1 MYGHVHALVGS
12 FYKTIGKILNIS
24 ARSQKYYAL
33 LLAFIAGFLSLS
45 IEVLG
50 TQIAFSFYASSSEAL
65 ALSLCAFL
73 TGLAAASWLSHRY
86 NELFLRSFEKLMVW
100 ILFALSIFIV
110 IVLAHFD
117 SLQLNLIRFS
127 SSIGGSHSLFDIG
140 FGVLCFLYLFIPAV
154 LIGVLFPLA
163 NDRLSKVGISTGKV
177 NFVDLVGAVAG
188 TLLTGF
194 VFIPYLGVS
203 RSFVLLSVVSLFVG
217 FLISTKI
224 SRRYQIAS
232 FVLLLLLAPF
242 AKNIY
247 ETKYVSVTNP
257 TAEIL
262 YQEDSKFGK
271 VTIVKNVVGL
281 TENKELFIN
290 YRIMCRTRMR
300 IAEDSLASL
309 SFLKVEQPHLNV
321 LNIGLGC
328 GFTASTV
335 LQSYPDLQLDIAEIN
350 EKVAKGAATYFR
362 KENNAVL
369 EDPRVRLFI
378 EDGYNVLKTSSKIY
392 NRIFIDIEEPT
403 IIQSSA
409 LFTEDGMKLAKQRL
423 TKDGI
428 FGLWSFDQKETAKI
442 ILNTMR
448 SQWKYAAVY
457 PIAES
462 LVFFASDHELPETT
476 EITDLNRRKEIE
488 DVPLDLVATVTN
500 NPYPR
505 YFDVNKVMHI
515 PAEHLEPNEMKPA
528 LEAK

>member
-1 MYGHVHALVGS
+1 M
-12 FYKTIGKILNIS
+12 NIS
-24 ARSQKYYAL
+24 SRSQKYYAL

-65 ALSLCAFL
+65 AVSLCAFL
-73 TGLAAASWLSHRY
+73 TGLATASWLSHRY
-86 NELFLRSFEKLMVW
+86 NEIFLRSFEKLMVW
-100 ILFALSIFIV
+100 ILFTLSILIGV
-110 IVLAHFD
+110 VLAHFD

-127 SSIGGSHSLFDIG
+127 SSISGSHNLFNVG

-154 LIGVLFPLA
+154 LIGILFPLA

-177 NFVDLVGAVAG
+177 NLIDLIGAVAG

-203 RSFVLLSVVSLFVG
+203 RSFALISFVSLAAG
-217 FLISTKI
+217 FLISIQI
-224 SRRYQIAS
+224 SRKYQLGSLFI
-232 FVLLLLLAPF
+232 FLVLAPF
-242 AKNIY
+242 AKTVY
-247 ETKYVSVTNP
+247 ETKYVTVTNP

-271 VTIVKNVVGL
+271 VTIIKNQVGM

-290 YRIMCRTRMR
+290 YRIMCRTSVRL
-300 IAEDSLASL
+300 AEDSLASL

-321 LNIGLGC
+321 LNVGLGC

-335 LQSYPDLQLDIAEIN
+335 LKSHQDLQLDIAEIN

-369 EDPRVRLFI
+369 EDPRVRLII
-378 EDGYNVLKTSSKIY
+378 EDGYNVLKTSSKTY

-423 TKDGI
+423 AKDGV

-448 SQWKYAAVY
+448 RQWKYAAVY

-462 LVFFASDHELPETT
+462 LVYFASDHELPEAT
-476 EITDLNRRKEIE
+476 EITDVNRRKEIE
-488 DVPLDLVATVTN
+488 DVPLDLVATVTD

-515 PAEHLEPNEMKPA
+515 PPENQEPNEMKPA
-528 LEAK
+528 Q

>member
-1 MYGHVHALVGS
+1 
-12 FYKTIGKILNIS
+12 LNIS
-24 ARSQKYYAL
+24 SQAQKYYAL
-33 LLAFIAGFLSLS
+33 LLAFMAGFLSLS

-73 TGLAAASWLSHRY
+73 TGLATASWLSHRY
-86 NELFLRSFEKLMVW
+86 NEIFLRYFEKLMAW
-100 ILFALSIFIV
+100 TLFAVSTFIV

-154 LIGVLFPLA
+154 LIGILFPLA

-177 NFVDLVGAVAG
+177 NLIDLIGAVAG

-203 RSFVLLSVVSLFVG
+203 RSFVLIGSVSLFAA
-217 FLISTKI
+217 FLISAQI
-224 SRRYQIAS
+224 SRKYQAFS
-232 FVLLLLLAPF
+232 VFLFLLLAPF

-247 ETKYVSVTNP
+247 EIKHVSVSNP
-257 TAEIL
+257 AAEIL
-262 YQEDSKFGK
+262 FQEDSKFGK
-271 VTIVKNVVGL
+271 VTIVKNEVGT

-290 YRIMCRTRMR
+290 YRIMCRTSLHV
-300 IAEDSLASL
+300 AEDNLAAL
-309 SFLKVEQPHLNV
+309 SFRRVEQPHLDV

-335 LQSYPDLQLDIAEIN
+335 LQSHADLNLDIAEIN
-350 EKVAKGAATYFR
+350 EKVAKGTATYFR

-369 EDPRVRLFI
+369 EDPRVRLII
-378 EDGYNVLKTSSKIY
+378 EDGYNVLKTSTKIY

-409 LFTEDGMKLAKQRL
+409 LYTEDGMKLAKQRL

-462 LVFFASDHELPETT
+462 LVFFASDSELPEAT

-488 DVPLDLVATVTN
+488 DTPLNLIATVTN

-515 PAEHLEPNEMKPA
+515 PIENVEPNEMKAP
-528 LEAK
+528 EAAK

>member
-1 MYGHVHALVGS
+1 M
-12 FYKTIGKILNIS
+12 
-24 ARSQKYYAL
+24 
-33 LLAFIAGFLSLS
+33 LAFIAGFLSLS

-65 ALSLCAFL
+65 AVSLCAFL
-73 TGLAAASWLSHRY
+73 TGLATASWLSHRY
-86 NELFLRSFEKLMVW
+86 NETFLRTFEKLMVW
-100 ILFALSIFIV
+100 TLFVLSTFV
-110 IVLAHFD
+110 GIVLAHFD
-117 SLQLNLIRFS
+117 SLQLNLIRLS
-127 SSIGGSHSLFDIG
+127 SSISGSHNFFNIG

-154 LIGVLFPLA
+154 LIGILFPLA
-163 NDRLSKVGISTGKV
+163 NDKLSKLKISTGKV
-177 NFVDLVGAVAG
+177 NLVDLIGAVAG

-203 RSFVLLSVVSLFVG
+203 RSFALVSFVSLFVA
-217 FLISTKI
+217 FLISGQI
-224 SRRYQIAS
+224 SRKYQVAS
-232 FVLLLLLAPF
+232 FVLFLVLAPF
-242 AKNIY
+242 AKSVY

-257 TAEIL
+257 SAEIL

-271 VTIVKNVVGL
+271 VTIVKNNIGMN
-281 TENKELFIN
+281 ENKELFIN
-290 YRIMCRTRMR
+290 YRIMCRTSVRL
-300 IAEDSLASL
+300 AEDSLASL
-309 SFLKVEQPHLNV
+309 SFRKVEQPHMNV

-335 LQSYPDLQLDIAEIN
+335 LKSYADLSLDIAEIN
-350 EKVAKGAATYFR
+350 EKVAKGTATYFR

-369 EDPRVRLFI
+369 EDPRVRLII
-378 EDGYNVLKTSSKIY
+378 EDGYNVLKTSSKTY

-409 LFTEDGMKLAKQRL
+409 LFTEDGMRLAKQRL
-423 TKDGI
+423 AKDGI

-448 SQWKYAAVY
+448 KQWKYAAVY

-462 LVFFASDHELPETT
+462 LVYFASDNELPDASEV
-476 EITDLNRRKEIE
+476 TDLNRRKEIE
-488 DVPLDLVATVTN
+488 DVPLDIIATVTN

-515 PAEHLEPNEMKPA
+515 PAGNVEPNEMKA
-528 LEAK
+528 AR

>member
-1 MYGHVHALVGS
+1 M
-12 FYKTIGKILNIS
+12 
-24 ARSQKYYAL
+24 
-33 LLAFIAGFLSLS
+33 AGFLSLS

-73 TGLAAASWLSHRY
+73 TGMAAASWLSHRY
-86 NELFLRSFEKLMVW
+86 NDLFLRYFERLMAW
-100 ILFALSIFIV
+100 TLFALSLFVAII
-110 IVLAHFD
+110 LAQFD

-127 SSIGGSHSLFDIG
+127 ASIGGSHSLFDIG

-163 NDRLSKVGISTGKV
+163 NDRLSKFGISTGKV
-177 NFVDLVGAVAG
+177 NLIDLIGAVAG

-194 VFIPYLGVS
+194 VLIPYLGVS
-203 RSFVLLSVVSLFVG
+203 RSFVLLSFVSLFAG
-217 FLISTKI
+217 FLISTQI
-224 SRRYQIAS
+224 SRKYQIAS
-232 FVLLLLLAPF
+232 IVLLIVLAPF

-247 ETKYVSVTNP
+247 ETKYVVVTNP

-262 YQEDSKFGK
+262 YQEDSRFGK
-271 VTIVKNVVGL
+271 VTIVKNNVGMN
-281 TENKELFIN
+281 ENKELFIN
-290 YRIMCRTRMR
+290 YRIMCRTSLHL
-300 IAEDSLASL
+300 AEDSLASL
-309 SFLKVEQPHLNV
+309 SFRKVEQQHLDV

-328 GFTASTV
+328 GFTAATV
-335 LQSYPDLQLDIAEIN
+335 VRSYDDLNLDIAEIN
-350 EKVAKGAATYFR
+350 EKVAKGTATYFR

-369 EDPRVRLFI
+369 EDPRVRLII
-378 EDGYNVLKTSSKIY
+378 EDGYNVLKKSTKTY

-409 LFTEDGMKLAKQRL
+409 LYTEEGMKLAKQRL
-423 TKDGI
+423 SKDGI

-462 LVFFASDHELPETT
+462 LVFFASDNELPEPTD
-476 EITDLNRRKEIE
+476 ITDLNRRKEIE
-488 DVPLDLVATVTN
+488 DTPLDVVATVTN

-515 PAEHLEPNEMKPA
+515 PAGHAEPNEMKPVQDS
-528 LEAK
+528 K